1 MRLPSLPSSTPKAPA
16 AGASS
21 SASSPSLDALGTFS
35 GRRLLLGVLAAAVT
49 TQVLPKAQR
58 LAAPPAPPALSD
70 DVYGDAIPTPDLET
84 KLIALADAGEAVPP
98 PLLAALEEYG
108 GPQLFA
114 SNGQGKWTL
123 PWVGNWRRV
132 WTSRADGRFGGA
144 PVVEGGGRK
153 LLSVQTFVYGP
164 GKDAVTTEA
173 LYASP
178 DGSRT
183 VFTRL
188 GDVENAGGN
197 YFDLGFNGVQAYDVV
212 RTPQGRDTLGAPT
225 GVGGGGALANADT
238 RTLHTTYL
246 SATMWIQR
254 DESGEVAVYERSEA
268 FAVSDRRGLVIPD
281 QLKEH
286 PDEFTRY
293 GKLLFSEELTGDNKQ
308 YEGWEEKA
316 TNEAKLRQKLFK

>member
-1 MRLPSLPSSTPKAPA
+1 M
-16 AGASS
+16 
-21 SASSPSLDALGTFS
+21 
-35 GRRLLLGVLAAAVT
+35 
-49 TQVLPKAQR
+49 
-58 LAAPPAPPALSD
+58 
-70 DVYGDAIPTPDLET
+70 YGDAITTPDLET

-144 PVVEGGGRK
+144 PVVDGGGRK

-316 TNEAKLRQKLFK
+316 TNEAKLRQKRFK

>member
-1 MRLPSLPSSTPKAPA
+1 MPPAFST
-16 AGASS
+16 
-21 SASSPSLDALGTFS
+21 SPS
-35 GRRLLLGVLAAAVT
+35 
-49 TQVLPKAQR
+49 
-58 LAAPPAPPALSD
+58 
-70 DVYGDAIPTPDLET
+70 
-84 KLIALADAGEAVPP
+84 
-98 PLLAALEEYG
+98 
-108 GPQLFA
+108 
-114 SNGQGKWTL
+114 
-123 PWVGNWRRV
+123 RV
-132 WTSRADGRFGGA
+132 S
-144 PVVEGGGRK
+144 
-153 LLSVQTFVYGP
+153 
-164 GKDAVTTEA
+164 
-173 LYASP
+173 
-178 DGSRT
+178 T
-183 VFTRL
+183 VR
-188 GDVENAGGN
+188 E
-197 YFDLGFNGVQAYDVV
+197 
-212 RTPQGRDTLGAPT
+212 PS